1 MPEVPLYTGILQKDV
16 SSFRFHDKL
25 LVILM
30 LQAEGCF
37 RYPSAT
43 LHFVLRRTEN
53 RLAEIEKSFGWELF
67 IAFRNERKL
76 KDTLSIFHLVTCY
89 MIVFYRITWK
99 MKHLFPKFLG
109 GDAVQRSK
117 GQSFLSLQTNKN
129 LCLIKESLRFL
140 RWPIRLVSRLNPKK
154 EENPLKVIDFQGI

>member
-53 RLAEIEKSFGWELF
+53 RLAEIEKSFG
-67 IAFRNERKL
+67 
-76 KDTLSIFHLVTCY
+76 
-89 MIVFYRITWK
+89 
-99 MKHLFPKFLG
+99 
-109 GDAVQRSK
+109 
-117 GQSFLSLQTNKN
+117 
-129 LCLIKESLRFL
+129 
-140 RWPIRLVSRLNPKK
+140 
-154 EENPLKVIDFQGI
+154 